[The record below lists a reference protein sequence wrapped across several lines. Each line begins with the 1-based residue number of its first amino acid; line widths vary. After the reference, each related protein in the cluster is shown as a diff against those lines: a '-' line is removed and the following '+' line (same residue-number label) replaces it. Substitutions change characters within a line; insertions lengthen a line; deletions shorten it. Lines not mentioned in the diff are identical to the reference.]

1 MSDEAITATAVN
13 NSTHPAK
20 NQSVV
25 KTLAGT
31 GIGNALEW
39 YDWNVYA
46 IFAVFIS
53 TQFFD
58 SSDKTPAF
66 LSTMAIFA
74 VGFVARPVG
83 GAFFG
88 WLADKIGRKHSLAF
102 AVIFASVGSLII
114 ALSPTYN
121 QIGAW
126 ASVLLVVARLIQGL
140 AHGGELPAAQTYL
153 SEMAPDERRGL
164 WASAIYITGT
174 VGMILGLLLGVIL
187 RDTLSDHALET
198 WGWRIPFALG
208 AVLGLVALWIRS
220 SMRETEVFDQNEEI
234 AEHHL
239 WRGVLQNWRTGI
251 KVIDMT
257 CGLTVS
263 YYIWS
268 VSTAAVAEKN
278 LGYSLR
284 CLSHRQHRL
293 LSVPAPVGHLLRQV
307 RTQDQHAHRP
317 HRRGRPLRAAQR
329 VRARRQRDVASDP
342 GHLHPARVARRLSGH
357 RSGRLCRALPDQAAR
372 HGFRYPVRHCHRGVR
387 RYRSLHHVGL
397 GQDSE
402 QVRHLRHYPVGDL
415 GPDSAH
421 PARDEGQEPA
431 PPRARLISRRNGR
444 RHTHSGFPGRVRP
457 VGRMRESSRHHLPCP
472 P

>member
-164 WASAIYITGT
+164 WASSCVT
-174 VGMILGLLLGVIL
+174 
-187 RDTLSDHALET
+187 
-198 WGWRIPFALG
+198 
-208 AVLGLVALWIRS
+208 
-220 SMRETEVFDQNEEI
+220 
-234 AEHHL
+234 
-239 WRGVLQNWRTGI
+239 
-251 KVIDMT
+251 
-257 CGLTVS
+257 
-263 YYIWS
+263 
-268 VSTAAVAEKN
+268 
-278 LGYSLR
+278 
-284 CLSHRQHRL
+284 
-293 LSVPAPVGHLLRQV
+293 
-307 RTQDQHAHRP
+307 
-317 HRRGRPLRAAQR
+317 
-329 VRARRQRDVASDP
+329 
-342 GHLHPARVARRLSGH
+342 
-357 RSGRLCRALPDQAAR
+357 
-372 HGFRYPVRHCHRGVR
+372 
-387 RYRSLHHVGL
+387 
-397 GQDSE
+397 
-402 QVRHLRHYPVGDL
+402 
-415 GPDSAH
+415 
-421 PARDEGQEPA
+421 
-431 PPRARLISRRNGR
+431 
-444 RHTHSGFPGRVRP
+444 
-457 VGRMRESSRHHLPCP
+457 PCP
-472 P
+472 TMPWRPGAGASPSPSVRCSA

>member
-1 MSDEAITATAVN
+1 MSDGPITATSVDN
-13 NSTHPAK
+13 PTHLVK

-46 IFAVFIS
+46 SFAVFIS

-58 SSDKTPAF
+58 SSDKTSAF

-126 ASVLLVVARLIQGL
+126 ASVLLVIARLIQGL

-153 SEMAPDERRGL
+153 SEMAPDNRRGL

-174 VGMILGLLLGVIL
+174 AGMILGLLLGVIL
-187 RDTLSDHALET
+187 RDILSDHALET

-208 AVLGLVALWIRS
+208 AVLGLIALWIRS
-220 SMRETEVFDQNEEI
+220 SMHETEVFDQDEEI
-234 AEHHL
+234 TEHHL

-251 KVIDMT
+251 KVIGMT
-257 CGLTVS
+257 CGLTVA

-278 LGYSLR
+278 LGYSTNAAFGASLIGNIVF
-284 CLSHRQHRL
+284 CLSLPLWGIFSDKFGRKTNMLIALIGVAVLYVPLNEFVRGGNEMWRL
-293 LSVPAPVGHLLRQV
+293 VVAISVMLILLGAYLGIAPAAYAELFP
-307 RTQDQHAHRP
+307 TK
-317 HRRGRPLRAAQR
+317 
-329 VRARRQRDVASDP
+329 VRATGFGIPYAI
-342 GHLHPARVARRLSGH
+342 AI
-357 RSGRLCRALPDQAAR
+357 ALFGGTAPYIMSAWAETPNRFVIYVIILLVISALTVLTLPETKGKD
-372 HGFRYPVRHCHRGVR
+372 
-387 RYRSLHHVGL
+387 
-397 GQDSE
+397 
-402 QVRHLRHYPVGDL
+402 LRH
-415 GPDSAH
+415 
-421 PARDEGQEPA
+421 E
-431 PPRARLISRRNGR
+431 
-444 RHTHSGFPGRVRP
+444 RV
-457 VGRMRESSRHHLPCP
+457 
-472 P
+472 